1 MTTILKNALF
11 SITVLALMFA
21 VPACQENFDEPPGD
35 IEDPLLPVNSTIR
48 ELKDTY
54 TGSAFQIADETIITG
69 IVVANDKGG
78 NIFNQIIID
87 DGTAGISIAL
97 NQNELHNGFPVGRK
111 VYIKCKGLIL
121 ADDNDLLGLYGA
133 IDITGSP
140 VEVSSSLISKYVIKA
155 NKGYAVTPIDVADID
170 DLNDDFQNR
179 LVRLSDVEFDAADAN
194 QPYADAVNKSSVSR
208 FLEECDGDDLEVRS
222 SGYADFAS
230 ELTPK
235 GKGTMVGIYTVYGSD
250 KQIVLRTTDDVDMN
264 GIKCDGSDPNAVVLF
279 EENFNG
285 LTGSNNSIFS
295 LPNWQNINQD
305 GPNKFKVAKFSS
317 VVCVKA
323 DMFSITA
330 GGTST
335 QWLITPAINL
345 AGFSTKT
352 LNFTSA
358 AGFDNGAA
366 TFTALISTDYD
377 GSSTSPQSFTWTTLP
392 ATIATGPGSGFGSFV
407 SSGLVDLSSYSGNVY
422 VAFKYVGTSPATTF
436 EVDDVKVT
444 GLP

>member
-1 MTTILKNALF
+1 MLKKVFISMAVLSALF
-11 SITVLALMFA
+11 V
-21 VPACQENFDEPPGD
+21 VPACQDNFDEPPAD
-35 IEDPLLPVNSTIR
+35 IADPLLPVNSTIR

-54 TGSAFQIADETIITG
+54 TGTAFTITDDIIISG

-78 NIFNQIIID
+78 NIYNQIIID

-97 NQNELHNGFPVGRK
+97 NQNELHNGYPVGRK
-111 VYIKCKGLIL
+111 VYIKCKGLVL

-133 IDITGSP
+133 LDITGSP
-140 VEVSSSLISKYVIKA
+140 VEVSSSLISKYVVKA
-155 NKGYAVTPIDVADID
+155 NKGYTVTPIDVADID
-170 DLNDDFQNR
+170 DLNDDYQNR
-179 LVRLSDVEFDAADAN
+179 LIRLTDVEFDAADAN

-208 FLEECDGDDLEVRS
+208 FLEECDGDDVEVRS

-230 ELTPK
+230 ELTPR
-235 GKGTMVGIYTVYGSD
+235 GNGEIVGVYTVYGSD
-250 KQIVLRTTDDVDMN
+250 KQLILRNTGDVNLN
-264 GIKCDGSDPNAVVLF
+264 GIKCDGSDPNAVILF
-279 EENFNG
+279 EETFNG

-295 LPNWQNINQD
+295 LPNWNNINEV
-305 GPNKFKVAKFSS
+305 GPNIFKVAKFSS

-345 AGFSTKT
+345 SGYATKT
-352 LNFTSA
+352 LTFTSA

-366 TFTALISTDYD
+366 TFTALISTDYN
-377 GSSTSPQSFTWTTLP
+377 GSSTSPQTFTWNTLP
-392 ATIATGPGSGFGSFV
+392 ATIATGPPSGFGSFI
-407 SSGLVDLSSYSGNVY
+407 SSGAVDLSSYSGNVY
-422 VAFKYVGTSPATTF
+422 IAFKYVATSPATTY